1 MFSNSSKDIQITLRA
16 PLGTPADN
24 YSIDID
30 IIMSAAGYNDS
41 TLVKSLTVAV
51 IAEQVVVGGN
61 GGSQNNPD
69 DNNPSGSGMS
79 SGMIAGIVALITALV
94 VGFVVLRKLTGD
106 DEEDMDLFD
115 EFDEHGGYADYDED
129 EEPQSKKR
137 GKPKVLHTPAKMR
150 EKPHE
155 WAMDESGLPYTG
167 SKAGSR
173 PSARKRKPKPV
184 HLPADESRESEEYY
198 DEQQEEDDYTQS
210 EDYKVDEEGVEWWK
224 DEINVWWYRYP
235 DEEEWSEFIE

>member
-1 MFSNSSKDIQITLRA
+1 
-16 PLGTPADN
+16 
-24 YSIDID
+24 
-30 IIMSAAGYNDS
+30 
-41 TLVKSLTVAV
+41 V
-51 IAEQVVVGGN
+51 
-61 GGSQNNPD
+61 
-69 DNNPSGSGMS
+69 
-79 SGMIAGIVALITALV
+79 IAGIVALITALV

-137 GKPKVLHTPAKMR
+137 GNPKVLHTPAKMR
-150 EKPHE
+150 EKPQE

-173 PSARKRKPKPV
+173 PSARKRKPKAV